1 MTRAS
6 QPLRSIPRSP
16 TADGVGM
23 TDRPRC
29 TCAAGDGAYL
39 AAHSEMCVVTKF
51 ARRAASSPVKA
62 TRKLAASILRD
73 LVIEAPKQIK
83 EAWEDVVTERIDQ
96 FVLER
101 VSEQRNRA
109 DALER
114 EWRRIDVELGRAEA
128 ERDALKHER
137 FWEEIILIAFML
149 SLFGI
154 GFLIVAL
161 LERSGSW

>member
-1 MTRAS
+1 MTRPS
-6 QPLRSIPRSP
+6 QPLRSIPRSS
-16 TADGVGM
+16 TADGGSM
-23 TDRPRC
+23 TDKPRC

-39 AAHSEMCVVTKF
+39 AAHGEICAVTKF

-73 LVIEAPKQIK
+73 LVVEAPKQIQ

-109 DALER
+109 EVLEK
-114 EWRRIDVELGRAEA
+114 EWRKIDIELRRAEA

-137 FWEEIILIAFML
+137 FWEESILIAFTL
-149 SLFGI
+149 SLFAI

-161 LERSGSW
+161 LERSG